1 MNHVIVFLMFLFKFY
16 ESNLVQKYKVKS
28 IEIRIK
34 TLKLKKW
41 EFFEKR
47 KIKSFLLFNDWIR
60 DSKILGYRVI
70 QFNYNIFAFI
80 NDF

>member
-1 MNHVIVFLMFLFKFY
+1 MFLFKFY

-60 DSKILGYRVI
+60 DSKILGYWVI
-70 QFNYNIFAFI
+70 QFNYNLFAFI